1 MPDSLPNLDFYKLN
15 LDRPTLN
22 AIEQLLNYIELL
34 IHPEQKSEQ
43 LTYLYKLKNDLV
55 QIKGQKTKLGS
66 KMLAADVRGLKQ
78 AFNAHKVASQ
88 ETKGISSYLL
98 LFYAAEC
105 GMKSVWLKRNNL
117 RTTNDIADSTL
128 LSPDGHNLNRWKK
141 ELRISASIGNAP
153 AFSLARGGADL
164 EVAKADQAWRYG
176 IRMNADKEKELVEW
190 LEKIY
195 NWIKEV
201 I

>member
-1 MPDSLPNLDFYKLN
+1 MPDSQPNLDFYKLN
-15 LDRPTLN
+15 LDRPTLK

-34 IHPEQKSEQ
+34 IDPEQKSEE
-43 LTYLYKLKNDLV
+43 LTYLHKLKKDIV
-55 QIKGQKTKLGS
+55 QIKYQKTKPGS

-88 ETKGISSYLL
+88 KTTGISSYLL

-128 LSPDGHNLNRWKK
+128 LSRDGHNLNTWKK
-141 ELRISASIGNAP
+141 KLRISASIGNAP

-164 EVAKADQAWRYG
+164 EVAKAHEAWRYG
-176 IRMNADKEKELVEW
+176 IQMNADQEKELVEW

>member
-1 MPDSLPNLDFYKLN
+1 MADSQPNLDFYKLN

-34 IHPEQKSEQ
+34 IDPEQKSEQ

-66 KMLAADVRGLKQ
+66 KMVAADVRGLKQ

-164 EVAKADQAWRYG
+164 EVAKAHQAWRYG

-195 NWIKEV
+195 NWIEEV

>member
-1 MPDSLPNLDFYKLN
+1 MADSQPNLDFYKLN

-34 IHPEQKSEQ
+34 IDPAQKSEE

-88 ETKGISSYLL
+88 KTQGISSYLL

-105 GMKSVWLKRNNL
+105 GMKSVWLKRNKL
-117 RTTNDIADSTL
+117 TTTNDIADSTL

-153 AFSLARGGADL
+153 AFSLAGGGADL
-164 EVAKADQAWRYG
+164 EVAKAHQAWRYG